1 MHTCAYN
8 ARVEL
13 EWGGGKAA
21 SNLKEHDVDFAD
33 AATVLFDDQ
42 AITVTDD
49 SVDEEERYVT
59 LGMDALGRCLVVV
72 YTWRDET
79 ARLISARM
87 ATRSERRRYEGA
99 R

>member
-1 MHTCAYN
+1 M
-8 ARVEL
+8 VQF
-13 EWGGGKAA
+13 EWDSGKAD
-21 SNLKEHDVDFAD
+21 SNLAKHGIDFAD
-33 AATVLFDDQ
+33 AATALVDDF
-42 AITVTDD
+42 ALTVVDD

-72 YTWRDET
+72 YNWRKEIV
-79 ARLISARM
+79 RLISARE

>member
-1 MHTCAYN
+1 MHTRAYHVD
-8 ARVEL
+8 VEF
-13 EWGGGKAA
+13 EWDGRKAA
-21 SNLKEHDVDFAD
+21 SNVKDHGVDFAD
-33 AATVLFDDQ
+33 AATVLFDDL
-42 AITVTDD
+42 AITMADD

-87 ATRSERRRYEGA
+87 ATRSERRRYEGES
-99 R
+99 

>member
-1 MHTCAYN
+1 MHTRTYHV
-8 ARVEL
+8 RVEL
-13 EWGGGKAA
+13 EWDGGKAA
-21 SNLKEHDVDFAD
+21 SNLEDHGVDFAD

-59 LGMDALGRCLVVV
+59 LGMDALGRCLIVV

-87 ATRSERRRYEGA
+87 ATRSERRQYEGA